1 MAPPQFTD
9 FGKSTKDLFTKGY
22 THGLLKLDVKSKSG
36 PNVEFKSEGEHNLST
51 QKIKNKLE
59 VKYKIP
65 EYGTTITE
73 SLNTANQLGS
83 ILELNNQLAK
93 GLKVTIDT
101 KYTPNS
107 GKRECLVKTDFSG
120 EMVRL
125 NANLSLVGA
134 PVLEVFGVSKVY
146 KDWMA
151 GAKAKYDLQANELK
165 ATSLAFLHQTS
176 DYALHTYTNDGNE
189 FGGSL
194 YHKVHKN
201 FEFGV
206 QYMWKLKEENNQW
219 SLASKYQVN
228 PDLCLRA
235 KVDHQSQVTVAA
247 THNLSSTVKLTFTS
261 QFGLAG
267 LPDTSNKFGVGLEY
281 AQ

>member
-1 MAPPQFTD
+1 MCVDFFILNSVMAPPQFTD

-120 EMVRL
+120 DL
-125 NANLSLVGA
+125 
-134 PVLEVFGVSKVY
+134 
-146 KDWMA
+146 DWMA

-189 FGGSL
+189 FGGRFL
-194 YHKVHKN
+194 
-201 FEFGV
+201 F
-206 QYMWKLKEENNQW
+206 
-219 SLASKYQVN
+219 
-228 PDLCLRA
+228 
-235 KVDHQSQVTVAA
+235 
-247 THNLSSTVKLTFTS
+247 
-261 QFGLAG
+261 
-267 LPDTSNKFGVGLEY
+267 
-281 AQ
+281 

>member
-1 MAPPQFTD
+1 MAPPPQFTD

-59 VKYKIP
+59 LKYKIP
-65 EYGTTITE
+65 EYGERFYCLKSNSPIFQGTTITE

-107 GKRECLVKTDFSG
+107 GKREALLKTDFSG
-120 EMVRL
+120 DLVRL

-134 PVLEVFGVSKVY
+134 PVLEVFGATKIY
-146 KDWMA
+146 NDWLA

-165 ATSLAFLHQTS
+165 ASSFGFLHQTS
-176 DYALHTYTNDGNE
+176 DYALHTFTNDGKE
-189 FGGSL
+189 FG
-194 YHKVHKN
+194 
-201 FEFGV
+201 
-206 QYMWKLKEENNQW
+206 
-219 SLASKYQVN
+219 A
-228 PDLCLRA
+228 R
-235 KVDHQSQVTVAA
+235 SQVTIAA